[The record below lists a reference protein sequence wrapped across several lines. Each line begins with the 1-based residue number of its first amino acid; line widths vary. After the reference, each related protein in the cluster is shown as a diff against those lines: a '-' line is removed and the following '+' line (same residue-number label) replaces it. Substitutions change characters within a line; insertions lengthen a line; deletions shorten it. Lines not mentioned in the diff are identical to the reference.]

1 MIYNLIL
8 TILLSFFLIKLII
21 LYADKLHL
29 IDIPNERSSHV
40 YTTPSGAGMGFI
52 FATFLGIYL
61 YKFDIIQ
68 SHWYIFSAI
77 SIVLIVG
84 IIDDM
89 YQVNPKT
96 KILTILLAILLLWW
110 NGISIQSLGMY
121 ASHEVLLGWLTLP
134 VTIVALVGFTNAFNL
149 IDGIDG
155 LAGMVSLF
163 IIGSFGYIG
172 YRQADTLIMVLSFFT
187 IAGIIPFIILN
198 YNPAKVF
205 MGDSGSL
212 SLGMIISILAILSL
226 KYIHPIAA
234 LYFTALPLY
243 DTSTV
248 IIRRLR
254 KGVSIFKP
262 DQTHI
267 HHLLM
272 KYIGDRDA
280 QGKRTGTRR
289 SVWILVSAQ
298 AFFTFAG
305 LEVNHL
311 LAIQYNIALLAFIIF
326 LLGIVFVY
334 HISTKI
340 EKIEEL

>member
-1 MIYNLIL
+1 MIYDLLL
-8 TILLSFFLIKLII
+8 TAFLSFFLIKLII

-29 IDIPNERSSHV
+29 IDIPNERSSHIF
-40 YTTPSGAGMGFI
+40 TTPSGAGMGFM
-52 FATFLGIYL
+52 FAIFLGIYL
-61 YKFDIIQ
+61 YKFNIML
-68 SHWYIFSAI
+68 SNWYIFIAI
-77 SIVLIVG
+77 FMVLLIG
-84 IIDDM
+84 IIDDIH
-89 YQVNPKT
+89 QVSPKA
-96 KILTILLAILLLWW
+96 KILVILLAILLLWW
-110 NGISIQSLGMY
+110 NGISIQSLGIY
-121 ASHEVLLGWLTLP
+121 SSHEILLGWLALP
-134 VTIVALVGFTNAFNL
+134 VTMIALVGFTNAFNL

-163 IIGSFGYIG
+163 IVASFGYIG
-172 YRQADTLIMVLSFFT
+172 YRQADILIVVLSFFT

-198 YNPAKVF
+198 YNPAKIF

-289 SVWILVSAQ
+289 SVWILVIAQ

-305 LEVNHL
+305 LQVNHL
-311 LAIQYNIALLAFIIF
+311 LAIKYNIALLALIIF

-340 EKIEEL
+340 ERIEED